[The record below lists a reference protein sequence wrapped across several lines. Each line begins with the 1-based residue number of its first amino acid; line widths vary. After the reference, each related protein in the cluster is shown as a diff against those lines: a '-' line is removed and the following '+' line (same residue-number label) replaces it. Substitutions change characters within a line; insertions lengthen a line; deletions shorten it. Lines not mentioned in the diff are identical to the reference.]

1 MDKFESQTIIQLLVK
16 LIDATNNKN
25 TELTQKLDDVITVVS
40 NIKISADSIAVN
52 TDELKTKLD
61 NVVTAINTVNTSIN
75 TMNTSINNVNSAIE
89 DNINGVYSI
98 KTDTEN
104 ILVYLT
110 NGLTKAFNIMNPSH
124 LAIVNTGDTTF
135 DNPVVLCNIT
145 EENITVTV
153 TAVDDTIAQSI
164 VLTPGWNP
172 VVIKSITGATANT
185 LIYGY

>member
-16 LIDATNNKN
+16 LIDVANNKN
-25 TELTQKLDDVITVVS
+25 TEVTQKLDDVITAIS
-40 NIKISADSIAVN
+40 NIKISADNININ
-52 TDELKTKLD
+52 TDELETKLD
-61 NVVTAINTVNTSIN
+61 NTIAAVNTVNTSVN
-75 TMNTSINNVNSAIE
+75 TVNISTNAVESAIE
-89 DNINGVYSI
+89 ENINGIYSI

-104 ILVYLT
+104 ILAYLT
-110 NGLTKAFNIMNPSH
+110 NGLTKTFNIMNPSH
-124 LAIVNTGDTTF
+124 LAVVNAGDTTF
-135 DNPVVLCNIT
+135 DNPCVLCNIT

-153 TAVDDTIAQSI
+153 TAADDNTAQSI